1 MNLLIRVN
9 AKAKNYQGLAGSLA
23 ATEPPY
29 WMAVRA
35 AYLSQFAP
43 VEMIDTQVEELD
55 IDKVKRTNQIEW
67 FTSGNHPSAYIQET
81 DGINTEVDVHHK
93 IWKTIPDIDLDNSP
107 RWDLLDMSKYKAH
120 NWHVWNDSKRQRS
133 PYGVVCSSYGCP
145 YSCNFCNVRQFYGKY
160 VERDLSLVVSEIKTL
175 AEKYHVKNI
184 KFLDEMFLFKPERIS
199 ELCDMIIDLK
209 LDLNIWV
216 YARMD
221 TVDIRLLPKLKKAGF
236 NWICVGIESGNEQI
250 RKINGKGTLTNQQI
264 KEIITEMKGNGVNPL
279 GNYIFGFPEDN
290 LDTMQQTLDF
300 AKELNCEFTNF
311 YSMVDYSNITPPY
324 TKYAQYSYDCEPI
337 STEHLSSADIL
348 RFRDKAFY
356 DYYSEDKYLTMM
368 SETFGWSVVREIEEM
383 TNIKLKRKL
392 LESG

>member
-9 AKAKNYQGLAGSLA
+9 AKEKNYQGLAGDLA
-23 ATEPPY
+23 ACEPPL
-29 WMAVRA
+29 WMAMRA
-35 AYLSQFAP
+35 AYLSQFGP
-43 VEMIDTQVEELD
+43 VEIIDMQIEELD
-55 IDKVKRTNQIEW
+55 LDRIAEANIVEW

-81 DGINTEVDVHHK
+81 EGIKTEVGILSKV
-93 IWKTIPDIDLDNSP
+93 WKTVPNISPDHSP

-120 NWHVWNDSKRQRS
+120 NWHVWDDSKRQRS

-145 YSCNFCNVRQFYGKY
+145 YSCNFCNVRHFYGKY

-184 KFLDEMFLFKPERIS
+184 KFLDEMFFLNPVRIA
-199 ELCDMIIDLK
+199 ELCDMIINLK

-221 TVDIRLLPKLKKAGF
+221 TVDVRLLPQLKKAGF
-236 NWICVGIESGNEQI
+236 NWICVGVESGNERI
-250 RKINGKGTLTNQQI
+250 RRMNGKGTLTNQHI
-264 KEIITEMKGNGVNPL
+264 KEITIEMKKNKVYPL
-279 GNYIFGFPEDN
+279 GNYIFGFPEDTV
-290 LDTMQQTLDF
+290 DTMQQTLDF

-311 YSMVDYSNITPPY
+311 YSMVDYSHITPPY

-356 DYYSEDKYLTMM
+356 DYYSDDKYLTMM
-368 SETFGWSVVREIEEM
+368 SKTFGWSVVREIEDM

-392 LESG
+392 LGDG